1 MEIENFENSVFLESF
16 RLSGAAARTGK
27 ENNNDNNKID
37 KKWMREG
44 CIRYIQK
51 LGIYNGVNQ
60 FNNIGIWRKSNKKA
74 GMLYIIKRK
83 GV

>member
-37 KKWMREG
+37 KK
-44 CIRYIQK
+44 
-51 LGIYNGVNQ
+51 
-60 FNNIGIWRKSNKKA
+60 
-74 GMLYIIKRK
+74 
-83 GV
+83 